1 MANIG
6 FRILPR
12 ARRPRAR
19 HIIELGA
26 LATSLIS
33 DNMHRLHS
41 IAAELRPWHREGK
54 LVGPALTVRVPP
66 GDNLLVHKAI
76 DMVRTG
82 DVIVVDAGG
91 VCAHAIIGEIMASLA
106 ASRGA
111 AGMVIDG
118 AIRDADAL
126 GAGRF
131 PVYARGVTHRGPY
144 KNGPGEIN
152 VPIAVGGAV
161 VNPGDVIVGDGD
173 GLLVLPQAEIA
184 AVIELAK
191 AQGEKE
197 AATLEA
203 IRKGTLD
210 RKWVDQ
216 ALHEKGCDF

>member
-6 FRILPR
+6 FRILPFAKR
-12 ARRPRAR
+12 PDPRLVSELAR
-19 HIIELGA
+19 

-33 DNMHRLHS
+33 DNMQRLHS
-41 IAAELRPWHREGK
+41 IAGELRAFHQKTK

-76 DMVRTG
+76 DIAQPG

-91 VCAHAIIGEIMASLA
+91 ILVQAIIGEIMASLA

-126 GAGRF
+126 AAAAF

-161 VNPGDVIVGDGD
+161 VNPGDIIVGDGD
-173 GLLVLPQAEIA
+173 GLLVLPQDEAA
-184 AVIELAK
+184 AVIKLAQ
-191 AQGEKE
+191 AQGDNE

-203 IRKGTLD
+203 IRAGKLD
-210 RKWVDQ
+210 RKWVDESLRQ
-216 ALHEKGCDF
+216 KGCRF